1 MILIKNGHVVDPTQ
15 NIDGITEIL
24 IENDKIKA
32 IGENLEAEGAEV
44 IDATGKY
51 VFPGLIDMHTHLR
64 EPGREDKET
73 ILTGTQAAVHGGFTG
88 IACMPNTTPFVDTEA
103 VVESILFKAQR
114 ANLAEVY
121 PIACIT
127 KGQKGEELTEMITL
141 KRAGAIAFSED
152 GRTVQSSGVMRRAMD
167 YSKACD
173 GLIISHCEDESLL
186 GNGVMN
192 EGIVSTELGLP
203 GTPNEVEDLIIAR
216 DILLARL
223 TGCRLHIAHVS
234 TKGGVDLIR
243 QAKKDGIRVTA
254 EVTPHHLC
262 LNEEA
267 VRGYDTDTKV
277 NPPLRREEDR
287 IAVFEGLREGVIDC
301 IASDHAPHT
310 QQEKEV
316 EYVYAAHGMSGLE
329 TSVPLIWTNFVLE
342 NKMTPSDMVR
352 YMSKVPSEIL
362 GVDHGTLEVGKMADV
377 TILDPNKEK
386 VVDTKEFYSKGKN
399 SPYKGM
405 KLKGW
410 PDVVV
415 KAGRV
420 VVKDGVLA

>member
-1 MILIKNGHVVDPTQ
+1 
-15 NIDGITEIL
+15 
-24 IENDKIKA
+24 
-32 IGENLEAEGAEV
+32 
-44 IDATGKY
+44 
-51 VFPGLIDMHTHLR
+51 
-64 EPGREDKET
+64 
-73 ILTGTQAAVHGGFTG
+73 
-88 IACMPNTTPFVDTEA
+88 
-103 VVESILFKAQR
+103 
-114 ANLAEVY
+114 
-121 PIACIT
+121 
-127 KGQKGEELTEMITL
+127 MITL

-173 GLIISHCEDESLL
+173 ALIISHCEDESLL
-186 GNGVMN
+186 GNGAMN

-203 GTPNEVEDLIIAR
+203 GIPNEVEDLIIAR

-223 TGCRLHIAHVS
+223 TKCRLHIAHVS

-243 QAKKDGIRVTA
+243 QAKKEGIRVTA

-287 IAVFEGLREGVIDC
+287 IAVFEGLKEGVIDC

-316 EYVYAAHGMSGLE
+316 EYVYAANGMSGLE

-342 NKMTPSDMVR
+342 NKMTPSEMVT
-352 YMSKVPSEIL
+352 YMSKVPADIL
-362 GVDHGTLEVGKMADV
+362 GVDHGSLEVGKLADV
-377 TILDPNKEK
+377 TILDPEKEK

-405 KLKGW
+405 TLKGW
-410 PDVVV
+410 PDVVL

-420 VVKDGVLA
+420 VLKDGVLA